1 MQDRPTLGFL
11 NRKTAH
17 VKFSQVA
24 KGDTVTIKTSALTLT
39 YSGGKF
45 SPRSLRVSGTGGAFK
60 SWSPSMSNDG
70 NLLGTIKSLDQI
82 GPTSLNC
89 TENAHIKV
97 HSETLHCTWGL
108 VSRAGW
114 SIYDDS
120 DSPVLNEYGW
130 WGEPSADKKS
140 TTFVNNS
147 DTQDWYGFF
156 HGHDYKG
163 ALADYVKVGG
173 PIAMVPRQAMGIWW
187 TRWFDFNNWDVNKS
201 MCTVPSA
208 SVPSWAC

>member
-1 MQDRPTLGFL
+1 LGVQDKPTLGFL
-11 NRKTAH
+11 NRKTAP

-24 KGDTVTIKTSALTLT
+24 KGAATIIKTSALTLT
-39 YSGGKF
+39 YTGGKF
-45 SPRSLRVSGTGGAFK
+45 TSKSLHVTGNGGAFK

-156 HGHDYKG
+156 HGAGCKFAHSKCRGPVRYPRG
-163 ALADYVKVGG
+163 A
-173 PIAMVPRQAMGIWW
+173 
-187 TRWFDFNNWDVNKS
+187 
-201 MCTVPSA
+201 
-208 SVPSWAC
+208 